1 MLVARRMSKNP
12 IAISPEAS
20 IQEAM
25 ELMKKQS
32 IRHLP
37 VVDQTKRLVGWVS
50 DTDLRGALIA
60 SMIEEL
66 VVRDV
71 MIADP
76 VTVSSTDFLER
87 AARLITEQ
95 KIGGM
100 PVVDNNKLVGVIT
113 AVDILEAFID
123 IMGVLRSSSRL
134 DVKLSESRD
143 AFQEVSRIIREHNG
157 EIISVGILSQDSPEK
172 IYSFRMEKC
181 DTDAL
186 RRALEAQGH
195 KVVSSSP

>member
-1 MLVARRMSKNP
+1 MSKNP

-25 ELMKKQS
+25 ELMKKHS

-37 VVDQTKRLVGWVS
+37 VVDQSKRLVGWVS

-66 VVRDV
+66 TVRDV

-76 VTVSSTDFLER
+76 VTVSSTDVLEQ
-87 AARLITEQ
+87 AALRITEQ

-100 PVVDNNKLVGVIT
+100 PVVDNDKLVGVIT

-134 DVKLSESRD
+134 DVQLSDSRD
-143 AFQEVSRIIREHNG
+143 AFQQVSQIIREHNG
-157 EIISVGILSQDSPEK
+157 EIISVGILSQDSPER
-172 IYSFRMEKC
+172 IYSFRMERC
-181 DTDAL
+181 DTEPL
-186 RRALEAQGH
+186 RQALEAQGH
-195 KVVSSSP
+195 KVVSASP

>member
-1 MLVARRMSKNP
+1 MLVARRMSRNP
-12 IAISPEAS
+12 IAISPKAS

-25 ELMKKQS
+25 ELMKTHS

-37 VVDQTKRLVGWVS
+37 VVDREERLVGWVT

-66 VVRDV
+66 TVSDV

-76 VTVSSTDFLER
+76 ITVSSTDVLEQ
-87 AARLITEQ
+87 AALLITEH

-100 PVVDNNKLVGVIT
+100 PVVDNDKVVGVIT
-113 AVDILEAFID
+113 VVDILEAFID
-123 IMGVLRSSSRL
+123 IMGVLGSSSRL
-134 DVKLSESRD
+134 DVQLSDSRD

-157 EIISVGILSQDSPEK
+157 EIISVGILSQDSPER
-172 IYSFRMEKC
+172 IYSFRIEKC
-181 DTDAL
+181 DTEPL
-186 RRALEAQGH
+186 RQALEAQGH

>member
-37 VVDQTKRLVGWVS
+37 VVDQNKRLVGWVS

-76 VTVSSTDFLER
+76 VTISSTDVLER
-87 AARLITEQ
+87 AALLITEQ

-100 PVVDNNKLVGVIT
+100 PVVDNDKLVGVIT

-134 DVKLSESRD
+134 DVQLSESRD

-157 EIISVGILSQDSPEK
+157 EIISVGILSQDSPER

-181 DTDAL
+181 DTEPL